1 MATAAGKT
9 NWFAVWVSV
18 VVVAVVAALIIL
30 VVWMNNAASAPAV
43 RPDSA
48 GINQTTGAV
57 VVGTGEN
64 QIDLFFDFY
73 CPHCQDFEDAYGP
86 TLDEQL
92 EAGTIT
98 LNLHPVA
105 LTGLN
110 AASGTEFSKRSA
122 NALYCVAEDEPTA
135 AYPFMQAVFA
145 THPSGA
151 GLTDEQL
158 VSFADRAGASGIAD
172 CIADRTWDDLVAEQT
187 RNIPANPATGGAGT
201 PTVVINDEWIALTNN
216 PQADIVDRLQ

>member
-92 EAGTIT
+92 EDGTIT

-158 VSFADRAGASGIAD
+158 VSFADRAGASGVAD